1 MRLAGMVHTRA
12 FVSISSHVA
21 PRTSPERTAV
31 STRNSKA
38 SLTAADAGEGEA
50 FQAAQPGLGVC
61 GVAPAG
67 PLLLHHGASGFGE
80 GGHALGAAPLG
91 QRVAAR
97 AGELAIGERLLA
109 GFGERDQAGAAETEF
124 AAASPDDEAL
134 DPAAGSGRLD
144 IEVEVQ
150 AVAVCVRSR
159 RSGGDEGGGSWTI
172 GHLRRRRAGTGDH
185 TAPVTGKRSGSRPCR
200 HATSGIAV
208 TPPGQSFPRR
218 FT

>member
-1 MRLAGMVHTRA
+1 MQLAGIVHTRA

-50 FQAAQPGLGVC
+50 FQTAQPGLGVC

-109 GFGERDQAGAAETEF
+109 GLGERDQAGAAETEF

-144 IEVEVQ
+144 IEVQ
-150 AVAVCVRSR
+150 AVAVCVPSGRAAGR
-159 RSGGDEGGGSWTI
+159 RG
-172 GHLRRRRAGTGDH
+172 RRRRLMDDW
-185 TAPVTGKRSGSRPCR
+185 APTSSTSRNR
-200 HATSGIAV
+200 
-208 TPPGQSFPRR
+208 
-218 FT
+218 